1 MKVFWRKSTWHIEKM
16 DCAVNASWEADIII
30 LSGFINDAHVVEKNK
45 GQGKI
50 TIIIEKNEDEFTSS
64 INNQLSFDLIFPHS
78 K

>member
-1 MKVFWRKSTWHIEKM
+1 MPVGKQDVLLFFLVLTMMHKLYATKV
-16 DCAVNASWEADIII
+16 
-30 LSGFINDAHVVEKNK
+30 